1 MNNLL
6 KTLIAPLTLVLSL
19 DAVAQAQTN
28 PQEPRRKASIAA
40 EADILSYF
48 VSGYSGIV
56 NVSLA
61 NGFQVAF
68 GAGRYDVPSFLLE
81 GDENYEKAKWEATA
95 TSIQVLRMTYRFKG
109 PRKNGPALGGI
120 VLNQN
125 WTLSSK
131 TLGGETKFKQVNV
144 GITGGYYLHL
154 GKHLYLYPT
163 AAFTYN
169 NVYSGSTSVNGTSY
183 TVAKFS
189 PNASLHMGWEF

>member
-1 MNNLL
+1 MKNLL
-6 KTLIAPLTLVLSL
+6 KKIIAPTALALSL
-19 DAVAQAQTN
+19 APLAQAQTRT
-28 PQEPRRKASIAA
+28 EAPRGKASIAA

-68 GAGRYDVPSFLLE
+68 GAGRYDVPTFLLE
-81 GDENYEKAKWEATA
+81 GDENYEKARWEATA

-109 PRKNGPALGGI
+109 PRKNGPALGAI

-131 TLGGETKFKQVNV
+131 TLGGETKFKQINA

-169 NVYSGSTSVNGTSY
+169 NVYSGSTSISGTSY
-183 TVAKFS
+183 TVTKFA

>member
-1 MNNLL
+1 MKNLL
-6 KTLIAPLTLVLSL
+6 KNVATTAALALTLTT
-19 DAVAQAQTN
+19 AAQAQTDVASR
-28 PQEPRRKASIAA
+28 PKASIAA

-61 NGFQVAF
+61 NGFQVAL
-68 GAGRYDVPSFLLE
+68 GAGRYDVPTFLLD
-81 GDENYEKAKWEATA
+81 GDENYEEAKWEATA
-95 TSIQVLRMTYRFKG
+95 ASIQVLRMTYRFKG
-109 PRKNGPALGGI
+109 PRRNGPALGAI
-120 VLNQN
+120 ILNQN
-125 WTLSSK
+125 WTLSSE
-131 TLGGETKFKQVNV
+131 TLGGETQFKQVNA

-169 NVYSGSTSVNGTSY
+169 NVYSGSTSVNGTKY

>member
-6 KTLIAPLTLVLSL
+6 KTLIAPLTLVISL
-19 DAVAQAQTN
+19 GAVAQAQTKTE
-28 PQEPRRKASIAA
+28 EPRRKSSIAA

-81 GDENYEKAKWEATA
+81 GDENYEKARWEATA
-95 TSIQVLRMTYRFKG
+95 TSIQVLRMTHRFKG

-125 WTLSSK
+125 WTLSSR
-131 TLGGETKFKQVNV
+131 TLGGETKFKQVNA